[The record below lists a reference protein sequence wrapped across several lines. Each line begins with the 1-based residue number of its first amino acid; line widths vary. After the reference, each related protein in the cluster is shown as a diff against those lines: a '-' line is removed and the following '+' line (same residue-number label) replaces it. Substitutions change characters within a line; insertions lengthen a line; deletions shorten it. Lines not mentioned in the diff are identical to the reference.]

1 MMIGLVISSLSILA
15 MLSLYRN
22 LVHQAADSIV
32 HSNLDGQVA
41 AGLLTAQIEL
51 QSAGFGIPSAAVNQ
65 DLMLLAGAS
74 LSPGGM
80 LSGTIQNILGSEQ
93 EGEAVVWGSNP
104 TRSAYLCSALLAEDG
119 GLILLRGVPCNRAI
133 QFSSADW
140 SNDRVALI
148 APGTLNAEQAVSI
161 RTQVNAC
168 WPYGKSFANPAV
180 QVIISAGNSTLNT
193 DTAYAASSYTL
204 CLPNLAP
211 P

>member
-1 MMIGLVISSLSILA
+1 M
-15 MLSLYRN
+15 
-22 LVHQAADSIV
+22 
-32 HSNLDGQVA
+32 
-41 AGLLTAQIEL
+41 
-51 QSAGFGIPSAAVNQ
+51 
-65 DLMLLAGAS
+65 
-74 LSPGGM
+74 
-80 LSGTIQNILGSEQ
+80 
-93 EGEAVVWGSNP
+93 
-104 TRSAYLCSALLAEDG
+104 
-119 GLILLRGVPCNRAI
+119 PCNRAI